1 MKAIILAAGKGT
13 RLGPYTENL
22 PKGMLP
28 FLGRTLIEHQVE
40 LYRQCGVEQ
49 IVLVCGYRAD
59 QCVVPGTVK
68 YINERYEHTN
78 MVESLMAARQEL
90 EGELLISYGDIV
102 FEKKMLQSVMQ
113 SKQEIGV
120 TVDTKWKSYWIARF
134 GTSTIDTES
143 LIIGPNGQLLEI
155 GQPGPNP
162 EKIHGRYVGLL
173 KFSSQGI
180 RTLLNVYDSAK
191 EECQGKP
198 WQTAKTFETG
208 YMTDLLQEILDRGH
222 SVFPILVEK
231 GWLEFDTTGDYEK
244 ANEWAENGEL
254 RNFVDL
260 PRVHS

>member
-13 RLGPYTENL
+13 RLAPYTKNL

-49 IVLVCGYRAD
+49 IILVCGYCAD
-59 QCVVPGTVK
+59 QCVIPGTIK
-68 YINERYEHTN
+68 YINERYDQTN
-78 MVESLMAARQEL
+78 MVESLMVARNEL

-102 FEKKMLQSVMQ
+102 FEKKMLQSVLL
-113 SKQEIGV
+113 SKQDLGV
-120 TVDTKWKSYWIARF
+120 TVDTNWKPYWVARF
-134 GTSTIDTES
+134 GSCTVDTES
-143 LIIGPNGQLLEI
+143 LMIGPNGQLLEI
-155 GQPGPNP
+155 GQPDPP
-162 EKIHGRYVGLL
+162 SEKIHGRYVGLL

-180 RTLLNVYDSAK
+180 GTLLNVYDSAK
-191 EECQGKP
+191 EQYQGKP

-222 SVFPILVEK
+222 SVSPILVEK

-254 RNFVDL
+254 TNFVDL
-260 PRVHS
+260 PRVSS